1 MFSWQWVIQDFW
13 ANPSCKCYLFNFKNC
28 VTLSWINLCKK
39 MFAQLLF
46 KISSWLPLSLWVSF
60 YDKSDNNAR
69 PNLFSLCHVIKNIYT
84 KQNYLKFNL
93 KLTSKL
99 SSHNFLSLDHIQMI
113 NYWDLRDCYSIHIAN
128 KGRLGFAFLVHQ
140 SVQVRA
146 RHHSGKGGCQI

>member
-1 MFSWQWVIQDFW
+1 MSHTRFLGKPFLQMLPLQFQ
-13 ANPSCKCYLFNFKNC
+13 K
-28 VTLSWINLCKK
+28 LCDLILNQFMQKK
-39 MFAQLLF
+39 MFAQLLN